1 MPTSPASRTEIP
13 HDDVARRAM
22 IGRAVPVI
30 GTTFV
35 SLGLLLIVLLHVLP
49 PSSSVNP
56 LSRTI
61 SEYALGANRWL
72 FDIAVVA
79 LAVGSIAILLGL
91 VRARLLRPLSTASL
105 LIGVWAVCLVLLVV
119 FQKYDYQNS
128 QATGP
133 AGMIHRMAS
142 LVAFLSLPTGA
153 LLIARRT
160 PSHVRPAVWTRR
172 AGLASWLFL
181 SVLFYA
187 VAQSFFTG
195 IAWWRVFPL
204 GAMERLIGVAEL
216 AVLLAL
222 GCWAILAGPPTKP
235 GD

>member
-1 MPTSPASRTEIP
+1 MPISPASRTETP
-13 HDDVARRAM
+13 DADVARRAM

-30 GTTFV
+30 GTSLV

-49 PSSSVNP
+49 PSSSVSP

-72 FDIAVVA
+72 FDVAVVA

-91 VRARLLRPLSTASL
+91 VRARLLRPLGTASL

-119 FQKYDYQNS
+119 FQKYDYQNGQS
-128 QATGP
+128 TGP
-133 AGMIHRMAS
+133 AGMIHRMSS
-142 LVAFLSLPTGA
+142 LAAFLSLPTGA
-153 LLIARRT
+153 LLIARR
-160 PSHVRPAVWTRR
+160 SRIRPAIWTRR
-172 AGLASWLFL
+172 AALACWLFL

-187 VAQSFFTG
+187 VAQSFVTG

-204 GAMERLIGVAEL
+204 GAMERLIGISEL
-216 AVLLAL
+216 AVLFAL
-222 GCWAILAGPPTKP
+222 GCWAIVASPPAKAG
-235 GD
+235 D